1 MGVPRRRLPRT
12 AQAAIAIA
20 IAIEGINNR
29 SASEVELVEGVD
41 VEALVHRSWL
51 DFIEGPE
58 Q

>member
-1 MGVPRRRLPRT
+1 VGVPRRRLPRT
-12 AQAAIAIA
+12 AQAAIA